1 MNGQHTLLTC
11 HKGVDLHAATALKV
25 MRVRLEGGEHLLGL
39 ARADYVTFW
48 EPAPAD
54 LAVDRLLALGRYFN
68 PNKHHYGYFWSATGG
83 KPWFASTTG
92 GESLPQAW
100 PGEARDTDWGEPTAD
115 LYDRLLG
122 GMPAAGTTAVDICTF
137 SLGEPGPLLSGV
149 LWRLFL
155 QVAESEA
162 SQLADQLAVTRRRR
176 QGLLV
181 NPHMQGWL
189 IQVRSQGAL
198 RTARQAG
205 SREES

>member
-1 MNGQHTLLTC
+1 MNGQHTLITS

-25 MRVRLEGGEHLLGL
+25 MRDRLEGGERLLGL
-39 ARADYVTFW
+39 ARAEYVTFW

-68 PNKHHYGYFWSATGG
+68 PNKHHYGHFWSATGG
-83 KPWFASTTG
+83 KPWFTSITR
-92 GESLPQAW
+92 GESLPPAW
-100 PGEARDTDWGEPTAD
+100 PGEACDTDWGEPTAD

-122 GMPAAGTTAVDICTF
+122 GRAAPDTTAVDICTF
-137 SLGEPGPLLSGV
+137 SLGESGPLLSGV

-155 QVAESEA
+155 RVAESEA
-162 SQLADQLAVTRRRR
+162 AQLADQLAVTRRWR

-181 NPHMQGWL
+181 NPHMQGWRV
-189 IQVRSQGAL
+189 QVRRRGTA